1 MVPPGEFIPVAEQ
14 SDLIIKLGDWVIREA
29 CFELARW
36 NDLGSGDRFITVNV
50 SPRHFRQDLV
60 SSITAALRESGA
72 DPGRLVVELTENAA
86 VDDVEL
92 VAERLR
98 ELRNL
103 GVRAAIDDFG
113 TGYCGLQYL
122 VDLPVST
129 LKLDRSFV
137 QAMTPSSA
145 AIVAATIAMS
155 KSLGLTLVAE
165 GVETAE
171 QRRFLER
178 NGCDRMQGFHLGR
191 PMPADDFIDRF
202 HIEDA
207 ARFSATEPAE
217 RGPGGVH
224 PAHPVDAAAGRG

>member
-1 MVPPGEFIPVAEQ
+1 
-14 SDLIIKLGDWVIREA
+14 
-29 CFELARW
+29 
-36 NDLGSGDRFITVNV
+36 
-50 SPRHFRQDLV
+50 PRHFRQDLV

-72 DPGRLVVELTENAA
+72 DPARLVVELTESAA

-92 VAERLR
+92 VADRLR
-98 ELRNL
+98 ELRDF
-103 GVRAAIDDFG
+103 GVCAAIDDFG

-178 NGCDRMQGFHLGR
+178 NGCDRMQGFYLGR
-191 PMPADDFIDRF
+191 PMPADDFVDRLRV
-202 HIEDA
+202 EDA
-207 ARFSATEPAE
+207 ERRSDAALAAEIAAAPPRPESVAEPAQS
-217 RGPGGVH
+217 GPGGVH
-224 PAHPVDAAAGRG
+224 TAHPVDATAGRG